1 VLPPGNDRQSGRRQ
15 VRPPGQNGTQA
26 LGVIG
31 GANDPDRFFAG
42 MDSGT
47 FRLGALRNLGGP
59 SAPTAAAVS
68 RSRQLPWACR
78 LAEAGPEVPVD
89 SCGGRA
95 HGHGRRPRA
104 REVQRI
110 ARLSAATGR
119 PAACSRAAWRSASL
133 AVCSSAAAAS
143 MKTDACEVRRPSRI
157 RSRSRGRRP
166 SGLVSSS
173 ASERRALSAAVSAHS
188 LRECS
193 RKARARPRSS
203 PDAARMARAWAR
215 RLSAELWTS
224 GSMVTIRTSG
234 PASFRTDPDAWPRF
248 AAGRTSAGSVERTPL
263 I

>member
-1 VLPPGNDRQSGRRQ
+1 VFPPGNDRQTGRRQ
-15 VRPPGQNGTQA
+15 VRPPSQNGTRG
-26 LGVIG
+26 LGAIG
-31 GANDPDRFFAG
+31 GANDPDRSFAG

-133 AVCSSAAAAS
+133 AVCSSAAAAAVKS
-143 MKTDACEVRRPSRI
+143 DASEARRASRV
-157 RSRSRGRRP
+157 RSRSPGRLSP
-166 SGLVSSS
+166 GLASSS
-173 ASERRALSAAVSAHS
+173 AAARRALSAAVSAHS
-188 LRECS
+188 LRAWW
-193 RKARARPRSS
+193 RRVRARARSS
-203 PDAARMARAWAR
+203 PEAARTARAWAR
-215 RLSAELWTS
+215 RLSDGLWTS
-224 GSMVTIRTSG
+224 RSMS
-234 PASFRTDPDAWPRF
+234 
-248 AAGRTSAGSVERTPL
+248 
-263 I
+263 